1 MAISAHSGCSEA
13 DTCGAIA
20 VVVPV
25 ITVTD
30 GTTGKPI
37 CDATV
42 IASCADGGAA
52 LVAFGPGGYPVDAAV
67 SGCHYGPG
75 LQNGC
80 DVSTVTVSK
89 TGYKTVTVPNVE
101 VRSSTHCP
109 GPIPDAQQVG
119 VALEPDSQTPAGA
132 GYQRFDSAGVLRSVT
147 VWGGANAELGSIG
160 LAPNGNVV
168 MVGLI
173 EQPTISDPPPTLF
186 LVKFAP

>member
-1 MAISAHSGCSEA
+1 VRMPVDGVRAMPATHQEPHDFEISASCAMSYVASIGSWPRSVFACAMAISAHSGCGSE
-13 DTCGAIA
+13 DTCNAIA

-42 IASCADGGAA
+42 MASCADGGAA

-67 SGCHYGPG
+67 PGCNYGPG

-80 DVSTVTVSK
+80 DVSTVTASK

-101 VRSSTHCP
+101 VRYSTHCP

-119 VALEPDSQTPAGA
+119 VALEPD
-132 GYQRFDSAGVLRSVT
+132 
-147 VWGGANAELGSIG
+147 
-160 LAPNGNVV
+160 
-168 MVGLI
+168 
-173 EQPTISDPPPTLF
+173 
-186 LVKFAP
+186 